1 MTTSIRDIIADFALG
16 KYKEMCNDELIDTM
30 NRLMYIID
38 EDTTP
43 EEKIA
48 LKKPYWSLVYRIA
61 NKKGLMWELP
71 KKRKEE
77 KEQKEEKKEEK
88 KPYKNRFIIKDKK
101 AEETKPK
108 KEDN

>member
-16 KYKEMCNDELIDTM
+16 KYKEMCNDELIDTI

-38 EDTTP
+38 DDTTT
-43 EEKIA
+43 EEKLA

-71 KKRKEE
+71 KKKKEE
-77 KEQKEEKKEEK
+77 KEQKEEK